1 MHQLTPA
8 ANTYVSEVLSDTL
21 RKLAFCKL
29 ELQVVLK
36 YKKG

>member
-8 ANTYVSEVLSDTL
+8 ANTHVSGVLSDTL
-21 RKLAFCKL
+21 IKKLFCKL

-36 YKKG
+36 YKTG